1 MRQPS
6 TIAVRKPWD
15 QPWYRAEGENRWVLL
30 FLIVIHVLAAVGL
43 FLFPLPSWPVLLSA
57 LALAGLGGFGT
68 TVVYHR
74 TLAHHALRINP
85 VVEQVLIFFAVFNG
99 SGVPSTWVA
108 NHRNHHANADTIDD
122 VSSPRYGG
130 FWWAHLRWLYQWPPS
145 SSQLWCLDLL
155 SKRYQIWGKL
165 QVPIVL
171 LSFVSGGFLGWPGFF
186 WVGAIRLVYCLHM
199 QCFVNSLLH
208 LQPGLPE
215 GVDSSRNIWWLGPLQ
230 ISAWGE
236 NWHRNHHRYPGS
248 ARFGRDWRQVDVGW
262 LFIRLLEALGFATDV
277 HQVTRR

>member
-1 MRQPS
+1 MRGEPS
-6 TIAVRKPWD
+6 TIAVRKPWE

-68 TVVYHR
+68 AVVYHR

-85 VVEQVLIFFAVFNG
+85 AVEQVLIFFAVFNG

-145 SSQLWCLDLL
+145 SSQLWCLDLP
-155 SKRYQIWGKL
+155 SERYQIWGKL
-165 QVPIVL
+165 QVPSIKSVVQE
-171 LSFVSGGFLGWPGFF
+171 LS
-186 WVGAIRLVYCLHM
+186 C
-199 QCFVNSLLH
+199 
-208 LQPGLPE
+208 E
-215 GVDSSRNIWWLGPLQ
+215 KK
-230 ISAWGE
+230 
-236 NWHRNHHRYPGS
+236 
-248 ARFGRDWRQVDVGW
+248 
-262 LFIRLLEALGFATDV
+262 
-277 HQVTRR
+277 